1 MKLFLVNQMKN
12 LHNKVKDNL
21 EDELV
26 KFQKIAP
33 FADVDM
39 F

>member
-12 LHNKVKDNL
+12 LHIKVKDNL

-26 KFQKIAP
+26 MFKKIAP